1 MTDRYAVIGNPVAH
15 SKSPQI
21 HAAFA
26 QALGED
32 IEYGRLLATSAGFRP
47 SVERFR
53 EEGGRGLNVTVP
65 CKEEAFRYADA
76 LSDRARVAEAVNTL
90 RFDAGRVFG
99 DNTDGI
105 GLVRDITRNLGVSLA
120 GKRVLLLGAG
130 GAARGVL
137 APLLAEGPASLAIAN
152 RDPAKAEA
160 LAMRFGAGS
169 RAIAYAAL
177 EGRSFDVVIN
187 ATSASLADLL
197 PPVPRG
203 IFAQRGLAYDMLYGK
218 VDTPFLA
225 RARSEGVG
233 CAADGSGMLVEQAAE
248 SYFVWRGIRPP
259 TEAGFAALRRPQE
272 R

>member
-15 SKSPQI
+15 SKSPEI

-26 QALGED
+26 HALGED
-32 IEYGRLLATSAGFRP
+32 IEYGRLLATPAGFRP
-47 SVERFR
+47 SADRFR
-53 EEGGRGLNVTVP
+53 KEGGKGLNITVP

-90 RFDAGRVFG
+90 RFDAAQVFG

-105 GLVRDITRNLGVSLA
+105 GLIRDISRNLGVSLA

-137 APLLAEGPASLAIAN
+137 GPLLAERPASLAIAN
-152 RDPAKAEA
+152 RAQAKAEA
-160 LAMRFGAGS
+160 LARQFGAGS
-169 RAIAYAAL
+169 SVIAYAAL
-177 EGRSFDVVIN
+177 RGCSFDVVIN

-197 PPVPRG
+197 PPIPRG
-203 IFAQRGLAYDMLYGK
+203 IFAPNGLAYDMVYGRR
-218 VDTPFLA
+218 DTPFLA

-233 CAADGSGMLVEQAAE
+233 RVADGSGMLIEQAAE
-248 SYFVWRGIRPP
+248 SYFVWRGVRPP
-259 TEAGFAALRRPQE
+259 TEAGFSALRRLQE
-272 R
+272 H